1 MTRETPITYD
11 QRGGNVKKVERK
23 KMKKLGLALG
33 AGGSRGVAHI
43 GFLKALEEE
52 GIKPALITG
61 SSMGSVVGAGYAAG
75 VSVEKMFEA
84 VRNLKLF
91 DLISPS
97 TKKGGLFD
105 TKKMRNVLAKYIGD
119 IQFSD
124 LHLPFHCMAVDMISQ
139 KTVEFSEG
147 SVLDAG
153 VASSSIPSIFRP
165 TEKEGMRLIDGGILD
180 RVPYAEAKRMGA
192 DVVVAVDVLG
202 QRQCSEKMPGAI
214 GIVLSTVDI
223 MDNYRTK
230 MLRERDKEM
239 IDLWLEPDLGN
250 MSQYSFKQF
259 DFAHQRGYEL
269 GKANVEEIKKI
280 LE

>member
-1 MTRETPITYD
+1 
-11 QRGGNVKKVERK
+11 
-23 KMKKLGLALG
+23 MKKLGLALG

-147 SVLDAG
+147 SVLDAV

>member
-1 MTRETPITYD
+1 
-11 QRGGNVKKVERK
+11 
-23 KMKKLGLALG
+23 MKTLGLALG

-52 GIKPALITG
+52 GIKPDLITG
-61 SSMGSVVGAGYAAG
+61 SSMGSVVGAAYAAG
-75 VSVEKMFEA
+75 VSTEKMLQA
-84 VRNLKLF
+84 VRGLKLF

-105 TKKMRNVLAKYIGD
+105 TKKMRAVLEKHIGD
-119 IQFSD
+119 IAFSD
-124 LHLPFHCMAVDMISQ
+124 LNIPFHCMAVDMISQ
-139 KTVEFSEG
+139 RAIEFSEG
-147 SVLDAG
+147 SVLDAV

-165 TEKEGMRLIDGGILD
+165 TEKDGMRLIDGGILD
-180 RVPYAEAKRMGA
+180 RVPFLEAKRMGA
-192 DVVVAVDVLG
+192 EVVIAVDVLG
-202 QRQCSEKMPGAI
+202 QRQCAEKMPGAI

-230 MLRERDKEM
+230 MMRERNQEI

-259 DFAHQRGYEL
+259 DFAHDKGYEL
-269 GKANVEEIKKI
+269 GKASAEEIKRI
-280 LE
+280 LQ